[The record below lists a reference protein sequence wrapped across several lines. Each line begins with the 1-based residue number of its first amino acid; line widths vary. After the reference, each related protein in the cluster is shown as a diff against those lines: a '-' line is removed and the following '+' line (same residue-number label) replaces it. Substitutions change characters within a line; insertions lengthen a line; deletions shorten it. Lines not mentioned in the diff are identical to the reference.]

1 MLNGLKRSGFPE
13 IWPKMAKKWAK
24 SAKIKVFDSLI
35 KIESILSVGNDFKWF
50 SLSYSSSLIVLNGR
64 KWSGVPEIWPKIAEK
79 YAKCA
84 KVKVFD
90 TLIKIES
97 LVLTGNHF
105 K

>member
-1 MLNGLKRSGFPE
+1 
-13 IWPKMAKKWAK
+13 MAKRWAK

-64 KWSGVPEIWPKIAEK
+64 KQSGVHEIWPKIAEK
-79 YAKCA
+79 YAKYA
-84 KVKVFD
+84 KIKVFD

-97 LVLTGNHF
+97 LVLTANF
-105 K
+105 SV